1 MNVSRFLITQ
11 LLEGSLSVSTDSR
24 SGFNV
29 NPSSLSLVLLPACV
43 RFIISFCSCAFF
55 FLNRSVHS
63 LSKIMVSKIQDWEI
77 SSWNC
82 TYHLYKS
89 VPLVKNGRK
98 GLKQVSKMALKK
110 WKLIIVQ
117 KNTTTTFSDGLLL

>member
-43 RFIISFCSCAFF
+43 RFIILCI
-55 FLNRSVHS
+55 L
-63 LSKIMVSKIQDWEI
+63 LSKPFSSLFEQMVSKIQAWEI
-77 SSWNC
+77 SSWNR